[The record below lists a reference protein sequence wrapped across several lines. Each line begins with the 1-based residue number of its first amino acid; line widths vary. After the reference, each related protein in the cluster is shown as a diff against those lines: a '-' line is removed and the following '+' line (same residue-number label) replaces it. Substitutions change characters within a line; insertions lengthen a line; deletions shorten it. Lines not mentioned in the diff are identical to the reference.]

1 MTKIEIGLLLKK
13 RRTELK
19 ITQQV
24 MSDMTDI
31 STPIISAVEN
41 GTSNISINNLL
52 EILDVLGLE
61 CKLDIKEK

>member
-24 MSDMTDI
+24 LSDMTDI
-31 STPIISAVEN
+31 STPIISALEN
-41 GTSNISINNLL
+41 GTSNISIDNLL
-52 EILDVLGLE
+52 EILDVLGLDI
-61 CKLDIKEK
+61 KLDIKEK